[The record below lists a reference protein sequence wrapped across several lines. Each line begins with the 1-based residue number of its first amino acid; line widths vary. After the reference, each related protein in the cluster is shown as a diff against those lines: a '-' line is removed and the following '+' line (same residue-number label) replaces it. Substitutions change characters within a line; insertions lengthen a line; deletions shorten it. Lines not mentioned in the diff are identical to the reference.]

1 MLRFASLGE
10 ADLRI
15 VFDIAEQRFIE
26 T

>member
-10 ADLRI
+10 ADLRL
-15 VFDIAEQRFIE
+15 VFDITERRFIE